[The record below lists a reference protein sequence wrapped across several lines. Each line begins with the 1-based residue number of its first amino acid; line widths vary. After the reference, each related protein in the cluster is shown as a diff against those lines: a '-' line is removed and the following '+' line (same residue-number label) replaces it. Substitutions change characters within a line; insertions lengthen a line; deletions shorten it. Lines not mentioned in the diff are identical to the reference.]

1 MRPEEFFVYYI
12 MIPLA
17 QLIGIFGNGI
27 GLLVFSRKSMSKIG
41 PIHAYRYLLI
51 ADSAYLI
58 QMFDPYFNNILGKSL
73 SSSSDLACRIT
84 SYIVYSSVAI
94 SPMLVV
100 YISVEK
106 LISIKYPAKRFM
118 LRKKDKQLLYLLIII
133 AFNFILFSPVPFF
146 LENKISFSNTTNRT
160 TQVCSFKD
168 NFAQTLIQ
176 SLYFVNKIIIPFCL
190 MTACSILLII
200 SVFRLRQRIEQNF
213 LSSSKS
219 QLNESKR
226 FKKDIRLAFTS
237 ILMNVIY
244 LLLNIPVA
252 VVLITPS
259 LSSDY
264 FLVFSLIYL
273 FYFSFSLNFYLILFS
288 NNLTRKELRSL
299 FK

>member
-1 MRPEEFFVYYI
+1 
-12 MIPLA
+12 
-17 QLIGIFGNGI
+17 
-27 GLLVFSRKSMSKIG
+27 
-41 PIHAYRYLLI
+41 
-51 ADSAYLI
+51 
-58 QMFDPYFNNILGKSL
+58 
-73 SSSSDLACRIT
+73 
-84 SYIVYSSVAI
+84 
-94 SPMLVV
+94 MLVV

-160 TQVCSFKD
+160 THVCSFKD
-168 NFAQTLIQ
+168 NFAQILIQ
-176 SLYFVNKIIIPFCL
+176 SLFLVNKIVPFLL
-190 MTACSILLII
+190 MSTCSILLII

-219 QLNESKR
+219 HLNESKR

-244 LLLNIPVA
+244 LILNIPVA

-264 FLVFSLIYL
+264 FWVFSLIYL

>member
-1 MRPEEFFVYYI
+1 MRPEEFFVYYL

-160 TQVCSFKD
+160 TCSFKD

-176 SLYFVNKIIIPFCL
+176 SLFLVNKIVPFLL
-190 MTACSILLII
+190 MSTCSILLII

-213 LSSSKS
+213 LSTSKS
-219 QLNESKR
+219 HLNESKR

>member
-1 MRPEEFFVYYI
+1 
-12 MIPLA
+12 
-17 QLIGIFGNGI
+17 
-27 GLLVFSRKSMSKIG
+27 
-41 PIHAYRYLLI
+41 
-51 ADSAYLI
+51 
-58 QMFDPYFNNILGKSL
+58 
-73 SSSSDLACRIT
+73 
-84 SYIVYSSVAI
+84 
-94 SPMLVV
+94 MLVV

-160 TQVCSFKD
+160 THVCSFKD

-176 SLYFVNKIIIPFCL
+176 SLFLVNKIVPFLL
-190 MTACSILLII
+190 MSTCSILLII

-219 QLNESKR
+219 HLNESKR